1 MEFINLNHQLKEIL
15 EAHGLPCTEH
25 QDWLVPNN
33 TLPLIMMTWYPRPDG
48 ESGVLQIDILIDK
61 DTRVQE
67 CFGGFGAGSAGIN
80 NGIENFCQ
88 NSLHVIL
95 AAFWGIHDHHQID
108 IEQWQIADQSYTAY
122 IGLFGT
128 RAIDGKHPGIPED
141 AFQHIES
148 TIKSSLN
155 GELFNWFRTYFSNIN
170 DKERMFEALHNNN
183 HWPIGNEM
191 LRKIKWFEDSN
202 FYSVR
207 NFVVVVKN
215 P

>member
-1 MEFINLNHQLKEIL
+1 MEFINLNHRLKEIL

-48 ESGVLQIDILIDK
+48 QSGVLQIDIYI
-61 DTRVQE
+61 E
-67 CFGGFGAGSAGIN
+67 CFAGFGTGDEGVK
-80 NGIENFCQ
+80 NGIENFCR

-95 AAFWGIHDHHQID
+95 AALWGINDQHQVD
-108 IEQWQIADQSYTAY
+108 IEQWKIGNNSYTAY
-122 IGLFGT
+122 IGPFGT
-128 RAIDGKHPGIPED
+128 RATDGKHPGIPED
-141 AFQHIES
+141 AFRYIEYA
-148 TIKSSLN
+148 IKNSLD
-155 GELFNWFRTYFSNIN
+155 EKPANWFRTYFGNIN
-170 DKERMFEALHNNN
+170 NHERIFEALQNNN
-183 HWPIGNEM
+183 HWPVGDEM
-191 LRKIKWFEDSN
+191 MRKINWIDDNN